1 VKKLLGR
8 WYVRLG
14 LIVGALVCEDDVG
27 PGLPDMCFECAAE
40 VLSRPSR
47 RCARDP

>member
-14 LIVGALVCEDDVG
+14 LIVGALAAMA
-27 PGLPDMCFECAAE
+27 PGGGK
-40 VLSRPSR
+40 RIGH
-47 RCARDP
+47 